1 MWSIAVAVI
10 HAWREKGKIALQK
23 GAREKIYVQFSHC
36 RISAFHSISCF
47 FSSVPVDL
55 MFITMS

>member
-10 HAWREKGKIALQK
+10 HAWREKGKIAWQK
-23 GAREKIYVQFSHC
+23 GAQKKIYVQFSHC

-47 FSSVPVDL
+47 FSPSSQL
-55 MFITMS
+55 I